1 MAGHKHGS
9 QDVSENQKVFEGF
22 IRISATV
29 IAVVLIV
36 LVFLAIVGT

>member
-1 MAGHKHGS
+1 MGEHHHGS

-22 IRISATV
+22 VRVAVYVAVGVAV
-29 IAVVLIV
+29 I